1 MMNALTLPRRSRR
14 NRRTQAVR
22 DLVQE
27 TEVRVTDLIQPLFV
41 VDGTGDPEPL
51 ETMPGI
57 FRRCVRDLLTE
68 AARVAALGIPAVAL
82 FPKVDAAFK
91 DREGSHGLDA
101 DNVLYRAIRAVKK
114 EVPELLVIA
123 DVALDPYTDHG
134 HDGIP
139 TPDGAAIDNDESVDL
154 LAHMAVLEAEAG
166 ADWVAPSDMMDGRV
180 DAIRAAL
187 DEADCVDTGILAYA
201 AKFASALYGP
211 FREAVGSGQA
221 AGTAHLDKRTYQL
234 NPANRREAIE
244 DALLDEE
251 EGADALM
258 VKPAGLYLDV
268 IHELRTQTLLPL
280 AAYQV
285 SGEYAQIHAAARLGW
300 LDLRKTRDESLLAI
314 KRAGADM
321 ILTYFASQVAEERIH
336 VGNVSC

>member
-1 MMNALTLPRRSRR
+1 MNALTLSRRSRR

-82 FPKVDAAFK
+82 FPKVDAKFK
-91 DREGSHGLDA
+91 DREGSHALDA

-123 DVALDPYTDHG
+123 DAALDPYTDHG

-139 TPDGAAIDNDESVDL
+139 TPDGTAIDNDGSVEL

-180 DAIRAAL
+180 EAIRAAL
-187 DEADCVDTGILAYA
+187 DEADCIDTGILAYA

-321 ILTYFASQVAEERIH
+321 ILTYFSSQVAEER
-336 VGNVSC
+336 